1 MVLKDIE
8 ILFNIFRLKKYD
20 VRFEYAPWKNV
31 WFCFIS
37 IVLVH
42 FNHKTENF
50 DFKNHWNTLIFFHI
64 KYIMSDLNMSHGKL
78 SDFVSLPLFG
88 FILVIKLRNFDFVSH
103 WNTLIFFDKK
113 HMASNF
119 IDHKLH
125 YWIQF
130 FQMLLTTL
138 LTA

>member
-1 MVLKDIE
+1 MSLKYFS
-8 ILFNIFRLKKYD
+8 ILRPMKND
-20 VRFEYAPWKNV
+20 VRFEHVTWKRSDFV
-31 WFCFIS
+31 SFTLFGLPSTVIKLRS
-37 IVLVH
+37 
-42 FNHKTENF
+42 F
-50 DFKNHWNTLIFFHI
+50 DFENHWNTLIFFHI